1 MSLFLLTFIL
11 SLPYGLA
18 IWLLNYFNY
27 LDALTGIVIYI
38 FGLFLLI
45 PVLYRPYRQLVAIK
59 DFLISIN
66 AKEVDDIPKID
77 SLPYS
82 MLLSLGLDNIS
93 RIIRAESEV
102 SRRISSELSILLN
115 KIPMPLIQINSDRK
129 VVRQNS
135 AAIELLGEASL
146 GRDLVI
152 ALRNPKVIK
161 EVDRVIE
168 TKTNSEIEVK
178 LGEDVPRNYLCYI
191 ICSESKENLNAILLV
206 FTDITDLIKG
216 EKMRSDFVANASHEI
231 RTPLSVLLGCLETL
245 SGPADR
251 DEEVRERFLKIASDE
266 TNRMISLVDD
276 LLSLS
281 EIEVN
286 QHLIP
291 TEETD
296 IVLGIRRAINGL
308 ESHFTFQKKEIKV
321 NLDVSNE
328 LPTIIA
334 DEAELE
340 LVWRNLILNAAKYGD
355 GKVDI
360 SVKLEK
366 ESLEGN
372 NKNITL
378 VRVDVVDYGCG
389 IEKIH
394 LPRLTERFYRVDSD
408 RSRKVGGTGLGLA
421 IVKHVVT
428 RHRGH
433 LKIQSDVGKGSIFS
447 IFLKTKVS
455 TETS

>member
-38 FGLFLLI
+38 FGFFLLI

-152 ALRNPKVIK
+152 ALRNPEVIR
-161 EVDRVIE
+161 EVDRVIK
-168 TKTNSEIEVK
+168 TKN
-178 LGEDVPRNYLCYI
+178 
-191 ICSESKENLNAILLV
+191 NL
-206 FTDITDLIKG
+206 FS
-216 EKMRSDFVANASHEI
+216 R
-231 RTPLSVLLGCLETL
+231 
-245 SGPADR
+245 
-251 DEEVRERFLKIASDE
+251 LKIFA
-266 TNRMISLVDD
+266 
-276 LLSLS
+276 
-281 EIEVN
+281 
-286 QHLIP
+286 
-291 TEETD
+291 
-296 IVLGIRRAINGL
+296 
-308 ESHFTFQKKEIKV
+308 
-321 NLDVSNE
+321 NLDFCFSYSC
-328 LPTIIA
+328 LQFA
-334 DEAELE
+334 LCSC
-340 LVWRNLILNAAKYGD
+340 L
-355 GKVDI
+355 
-360 SVKLEK
+360 
-366 ESLEGN
+366 
-372 NKNITL
+372 
-378 VRVDVVDYGCG
+378 
-389 IEKIH
+389 H
-394 LPRLTERFYRVDSD
+394 
-408 RSRKVGGTGLGLA
+408 
-421 IVKHVVT
+421 
-428 RHRGH
+428 
-433 LKIQSDVGKGSIFS
+433 SIFFFCSFS
-447 IFLKTKVS
+447 I
-455 TETS
+455 

>member
-66 AKEVDDIPKID
+66 AKEIDDIPKID

-251 DEEVRERFLKIASDE
+251 DEEASERFLKIASDE

-276 LLSLS
+276 LISLS
-281 EIEVN
+281 EIV
-286 QHLIP
+286 Q
-291 TEETD
+291 
-296 IVLGIRRAINGL
+296 
-308 ESHFTFQKKEIKV
+308 
-321 NLDVSNE
+321 
-328 LPTIIA
+328 
-334 DEAELE
+334 
-340 LVWRNLILNAAKYGD
+340 
-355 GKVDI
+355 
-360 SVKLEK
+360 
-366 ESLEGN
+366 
-372 NKNITL
+372 
-378 VRVDVVDYGCG
+378 
-389 IEKIH
+389 
-394 LPRLTERFYRVDSD
+394 
-408 RSRKVGGTGLGLA
+408 
-421 IVKHVVT
+421 
-428 RHRGH
+428 
-433 LKIQSDVGKGSIFS
+433 
-447 IFLKTKVS
+447 TKQ
-455 TETS
+455 E